1 MTTVLQTI
9 TRSMPWFLHDLARSL
24 LGVHCYETLVWNANL
39 ADVPCLRLGLSKGL
53 GLGIV
58 VFGSIIKFPQIY
70 KIVSTRSAEGISL
83 TMYILEVV
91 AYTISLVYA
100 IRLRIPFSTYGENAS
115 LTVQNMVI
123 TLLIIAFSPMDGV
136 SRLVTRACRQR
147 GIFTNTFYVALG
159 AVVMVLGTLA
169 LISEK
174 TVPPHLLQL
183 LQGLTIPVSLASKV
197 PQMLELHR
205 SKATGEL
212 SIIVVFAQLMGTI
225 ARVFTTLTE
234 TNDPLLFWG
243 FALATIFNAVIAI
256 QVIMYWNGNE
266 QRRGKNASW
275 SNSRW
280 QNVTGAP
287 VTHLPYATQRAGAT
301 KTD

>member
-115 LTVQNMVI
+115 
-123 TLLIIAFSPMDGV
+123 
-136 SRLVTRACRQR
+136 
-147 GIFTNTFYVALG
+147 
-159 AVVMVLGTLA
+159 
-169 LISEK
+169 
-174 TVPPHLLQL
+174 
-183 LQGLTIPVSLASKV
+183 
-197 PQMLELHR
+197 
-205 SKATGEL
+205 
-212 SIIVVFAQLMGTI
+212 
-225 ARVFTTLTE
+225 
-234 TNDPLLFWG
+234 
-243 FALATIFNAVIAI
+243 
-256 QVIMYWNGNE
+256 
-266 QRRGKNASW
+266 
-275 SNSRW
+275 
-280 QNVTGAP
+280 
-287 VTHLPYATQRAGAT
+287 
-301 KTD
+301 

>member
-1 MTTVLQTI
+1 MASVLQSI
-9 TRSMPWFLHDLARSL
+9 TRSLPWFLQDLARSL
-24 LGVHCYETLVWNANL
+24 LGPKCYETLVWNANL

-123 TLLIIAFSPMDGV
+123 TLLIIAYSPMDGV
-136 SRLVTRACRQR
+136 SRFITRACRRR

-159 AVVMVLGTLA
+159 AVLMVFGSLA
-169 LISEK
+169 LISDK
-174 TVPPHLLQL
+174 IVPPHLLL
-183 LQGLTIPVSLASKV
+183 FLQGLTIPVSLASKV

-212 SIIVVFAQLMGTI
+212 SIIVVFAQLLGTM
-225 ARVFTTLTE
+225 ARVFTTVTE

-243 FALATIFNAVIAI
+243 FALATIFNAVIAV
-256 QVIMYWNGNE
+256 QVILYWNGNE
-266 QRRGKNASW
+266 QKRGKNAPW
-275 SNSRW
+275 NESRW
-280 QNVTGAP
+280 QSVSGTPA
-287 VTHLPYATQRAGAT
+287 THLPFATQRPGTT
-301 KTD
+301 KMD

>member
-1 MTTVLQTI
+1 M
-9 TRSMPWFLHDLARSL
+9 
-24 LGVHCYETLVWNANL
+24 
-39 ADVPCLRLGLSKGL
+39 
-53 GLGIV
+53 
-58 VFGSIIKFPQIY
+58 GS
-70 KIVSTRSAEGISL
+70 E
-83 TMYILEVV
+83 MC
-91 AYTISLVYA
+91 
-100 IRLRIPFSTYGENAS
+100 IRDR
-115 LTVQNMVI
+115 
-123 TLLIIAFSPMDGV
+123 
-136 SRLVTRACRQR
+136 
-147 GIFTNTFYVALG
+147 
-159 AVVMVLGTLA
+159 
-169 LISEK
+169 
-174 TVPPHLLQL
+174 
-183 LQGLTIPVSLASKV
+183 
-197 PQMLELHR
+197 
-205 SKATGEL
+205 ATGEL